1 MFKVVLFCSIQI
13 TGEDMY
19 TIKNAIKVTT
29 KYATPNIQNNNDT
42 VGDTSCEVLL
52 YQGWGLND
60 VVKYETF
67 APS

>member
-52 YQGWGLND
+52 YQG
-60 VVKYETF
+60 
-67 APS
+67 

>member
-1 MFKVVLFCSIQI
+1 
-13 TGEDMY
+13 MY

-29 KYATPNIQNNNDT
+29 KYATPNIQNINDT